1 MIPDEQSPVV
11 TLVSTDTHLVSG
23 EVLGLADQTLP
34 DGKTWKPS
42 QIVLS
47 WLDGRLHGAQLTG
60 QVLKRNGERYANGR
74 EYTVSFMTWD
84 SVLDGFVLSPTA
96 PQWVVD
102 LVNAHAPR

>member
-1 MIPDEQSPVV
+1 VSETAPVV

-23 EVLGLADQTLP
+23 EVLGLPDQIMP
-34 DGKTWKPS
+34 DGKTWRPS
-42 QIVLS
+42 QITLS
-47 WLDGRLHGAQLTG
+47 WLDGRLHGANLSG

-74 EYTVSFMTWD
+74 EYAVSFMTWD
-84 SVLDGFVLSPTA
+84 AVLNGFVLSPAA